1 MSVTKQSGRFPC
13 TALLKDGSPCGRYY
27 KKGDPE
33 PFCSVHRKDFKPTGA
48 AVPRPKPV
56 THHERLRRF
65 AESSDPR
72 VAMQAIGILERRAEG
87 GSKQDANSARRAFID
102 ALADDERAQLQ
113 TILAQYKELQRV
125 VYRRRPDLPRPDGLF
140 VADAV
145 AAPEP
150 TEACEDVLEEAP
162 SPAPAPDGEASVG
175 ADDDGWEEI

>member
-1 MSVTKQSGRFPC
+1 VSVSKQTGRFPC

-56 THHERLRRF
+56 SHVERLRRF

-72 VAMQAIGILERRAEG
+72 VAMAAIAALDRRSSDDKQTPSGI
-87 GSKQDANSARRAFID
+87 SARALLD
-102 ALADDERAQLQ
+102 AMTPEEREQAAV
-113 TILAQYKELQRV
+113 IVGQYRELQRA

-140 VADAV
+140 AAEVVVA
-145 AAPEP
+145 PGP
-150 TEACEDVLEEAP
+150 TEEAP
-162 SPAPAPDGEASVG
+162 STEATAPDEEEAPTPPVVED
-175 ADDDGWEEI
+175 DDDGWEEI